1 MPVLNLNVPKVF
13 YVFVSSSLK
22 HDSFFLFFFL
32 QWRSISVFLACIIP
46 LELPFINQVKERRV
60 LSLSFRLHCK
70 DMQVLS
76 APFMLVIE
84 RFYRQNRR
92 TYSSFSGVSQRRNVQ
107 QPLLN
112 SSKPAELENTIPCSW
127 HSEKSHQCCVC
138 ETQAC
143 CILTDLRV
151 HIHQQTCR

>member
-1 MPVLNLNVPKVF
+1 MFSFPAPSNMTL
-13 YVFVSSSLK
+13 SS
-22 HDSFFLFFFL
+22 FFFL
-32 QWRSISVFLACIIP
+32 QWRSISVFLACTIP

-92 TYSSFSGVSQRRNVQ
+92 TYSSFSGVSQRRMCSNHCLTAQNQ
-107 QPLLN
+107 QSWKTPFPVVGIVRSHISAVSVKHRCVV
-112 SSKPAELENTIPCSW
+112 SS
-127 HSEKSHQCCVC
+127 
-138 ETQAC
+138 
-143 CILTDLRV
+143 LT
-151 HIHQQTCR
+151 